1 MEKVFN
7 IFPILKERKDQAGGT
22 LSGGEQ
28 QMLAFARALM
38 SDPNVLL
45 LDEPSLGLAPLFV
58 LEIFQIIQDLNRAGL
73 TILLVEQN
81 AQKALSIADYAYVL
95 ETGRIV
101 SEGEGQKI
109 ASDPIVKKAYLG
121 IEE

>member
-1 MEKVFN
+1 M
-7 IFPILKERKDQAGGT
+7 
-22 LSGGEQ
+22 
-28 QMLAFARALM
+28 
-38 SDPNVLL
+38 
-45 LDEPSLGLAPLFV
+45 FV
-58 LEIFQIIQDLNRAGL
+58 LEIFKMIQDLNREGH

-101 SEGEGQKI
+101 SEGEGKKV
-109 ASDPIVKKAYLG
+109 ANDPIVKKAYLG